1 MKPIDT
7 YDHKRVLADYVNGKI
22 TAEMAVGHCLQHI
35 DQLYAAQEAAAAGQR
50 AWQAK
55 VNQLEDD
62 LKALRA
68 AVNRRQKEAAKPVLS
83 EAEGTD
89 RLRTLENNLTALNVT
104 VYQIKNDVDHLQAR
118 LSNADEEDPSAKN

>member
-1 MKPIDT
+1 
-7 YDHKRVLADYVNGKI
+7 LA
-22 TAEMAVGHCLQHI
+22 
-35 DQLYAAQEAAAAGQR
+35 
-50 AWQAK
+50 
-55 VNQLEDD
+55 DD

-89 RLRTLENNLTALNVT
+89 RLRTLENNLTALSIT

>member
-1 MKPIDT
+1 VKPIGT
-7 YDHKRVLADYVNGKI
+7 YDHKRVLADYANGKI

-35 DQLYAAQEAAAAGQR
+35 DQLYAAQEVAADWQR

-55 VNQLEDD
+55 VNQLVDD

-68 AVNRRQKEAAKPVLS
+68 AVNHWQKEAAK
-83 EAEGTD
+83 AD

-118 LSNADEEDPSAKN
+118 LSNADEENPSAKN